1 MFAVAVRMTNKNYV
15 GKKCGVIGLTRI
27 GKCPICKAR
36 VERSHTDIFFPYC
49 SYACKRVEQK
59 REEEREKRKID
70 REQKRY
76 EAKLLAD
83 KERSAKRKAKEVKK
97 SELEMVR
104 ERLAK
109 CQEEYNK
116 HAKAF
121 AELPKGDGRRHY
133 ECDRS
138 NYWYRK
144 MIFAQKAVDDVERRL
159 GITNDCSS
167 STETDQKK

>member
-1 MFAVAVRMTNKNYV
+1 MFAVAVRMTNKNC
-15 GKKCGVIGLTRI
+15 KKCGVIGLTRI

-49 SYACKRVEQK
+49 GYACKRVEQK

-97 SELEMVR
+97 SEIEMVR

-121 AELPKGDGRRHY
+121 DELPKGDRRRHY

-144 MIFAQKAVDDVERRL
+144 MIFAQKAVDDTERRL
-159 GITNDCSS
+159 GITNACSS
-167 STETDQKK
+167 STETNQEK

>member
-1 MFAVAVRMTNKNYV
+1 MFAVAIRMTNKNYV

-27 GKCPICKAR
+27 GKCPICKER
-36 VERSHTDIFFPYC
+36 IERSHTDIFFPYC
-49 SYACKRVEQK
+49 GYTCKRVEQK

-70 REQKRY
+70 KEQKRY
-76 EAKLLAD
+76 EAKLLAY
-83 KERSAKRKAKEVKK
+83 KERLAKLKEKETKK

-104 ERLAK
+104 ERLVK
-109 CQEEYNK
+109 CQEEYSK

-121 AELPKGDGRRHY
+121 AELPKGDSRRHH
-133 ECDRS
+133 ECNRS

-159 GITNDCSS
+159 SITNACSS
-167 STETDQKK
+167 STETDHEK